1 MERQDRGSRMGHQGN
16 FFVLRVSSSSLAT
29 PGGIADWLPL
39 NFEFFGQR
47 SVMMMAASFEAG

>member
-1 MERQDRGSRMGHQGN
+1 MERQDRESRMGHQGN
-16 FFVLRVSSSSLAT
+16 FVLRVSSSSLAA

-39 NFEFFGQR
+39 NFEFFSQR

>member
-1 MERQDRGSRMGHQGN
+1 MERQDRESRMGHQGN
-16 FFVLRVSSSSLAT
+16 FVLRVSSSSLAT